1 MKRNIRF
8 YLAIAIFMMFGY
20 YPALATWSII
30 VIDPKTKEIG
40 MAGASCSYNCYGI
53 GSVVPGQGAVMV
65 QAMSNNRAR
74 AKGVAMLKEG
84 ATPAQIISE
93 MRKPE
98 FDPERQQYAVVRMDD
113 KGLPATYTGQ
123 STHAYNGALTANGV
137 SVQGNTLTNENEIKL
152 IFDAVMKARRELRSV
167 QEILMIALEAGS
179 RAGGDKRCGDQKATS
194 AFITVAKPTDNA
206 RHPYL
211 NLVVYGLDK
220 GGENAVTLLR
230 EKYEKWKNR

>member
-1 MKRNIRF
+1 MKRNIRQ
-8 YLAIAIFMMFGY
+8 YLATAIFMLAAY
-20 YPALATWSII
+20 SPVLATWSII

-53 GSVVPGQGAVMV
+53 GSIVPGQGAVMV
-65 QAMSNNRAR
+65 QAMSNNQAR
-74 AKGVAMLKEG
+74 AKGIAMLKGG
-84 ATPAQIISE
+84 ATPDQIISE

-123 STHAYNGALTANGV
+123 ETNTFNGALAAEGI

-152 IFDAVMKARRELRSV
+152 IFDAVMKARQESRSV

-179 RAGGDKRCGDQKATS
+179 VAGGDKRCGNQKATS

-206 RHPYL
+206 RNPYL
-211 NLVVYGLDK
+211 NLVVYGQDK